1 MSEIKTTVPGINAW
15 SPDYIEN
22 QYEQWKANPASV
34 DAQWQYF
41 FQGFDLAAAQGEGA
55 AATTG
60 ATSTAGADAAFID
73 KNGRV
78 NSLVYHYRDVG
89 HLAANLD
96 PLGIKRAQPEM
107 LELDFHGLSEADLE
121 TSFRTGVKEFGGV
134 AKLKD
139 IIGYLKSIY
148 CGTMGVEYMHMQNT
162 AERRWL
168 QERLENS
175 TIKPAISADEK
186 RALLRKLLQA
196 EMFENFL
203 HTRYKGEKRF
213 SLEGGET
220 LIPILWYALE
230 CAGASKAKEVV
241 VGMAHRGRLNV
252 LANIIN
258 KSYDEIFS
266 EFEGN
271 YDNLGDGGGDVKYH
285 KGYSSNFITSRGDFI
300 KLTLTANPSHLEV
313 VDPVVEGRVRA
324 KQRLLDDKERRLVL
338 PFLIHGD
345 AAFAGQ
351 GIVAEMFNMM
361 ALPGYTTGGTIH
373 FIVNNQI
380 GFTTDPADARSTP
393 YCTDVAKMVQS
404 PIFHVNS
411 EDPEMCANAV
421 KIALEYRQTFR
432 KDVVI
437 DMWCYRKYGHNEGD
451 EPAYTQ
457 PRMYEVIRTKKPIS
471 SIYYEKLREEN
482 VIGDND
488 VELMRSDL
496 EQTLNDAQE
505 YGKGNKVS
513 KNKKAF
519 QSRWKGFEKHF
530 SFASV
535 DTRFDAKVL
544 DEMARKLADFPEGF
558 KVNPKLQKQLIAR
571 RDLVLNREQLDWGL
585 VENLAYGTLLLEKTP
600 VRLSGQDCC
609 RGTFTHR
616 HAVLTDFNTEETF
629 TPLNFI
635 RPGAQERFCVYD
647 SPLSEASIV
656 GFEYGYSLGDPNML
670 IIWEA
675 QFGDFANG
683 AQVIIDQFISS
694 AESKWE
700 RSSGLVF
707 FLPHGYEG
715 QGPEHSSARLERFLQ
730 LCADNNMVVANLT
743 TPAQLFHALR
753 KQMKQK
759 FRKPLIIMTPKSL
772 LRHPKAVSTVD
783 ELCNGGFQE
792 IIVDAQVS
800 DPAKVRRVL
809 LHTGKVYYDLAARR
823 SDVDRKDTA
832 LIRMEQIYPLH
843 VERLKEILARY
854 PKATEFYWVQ
864 EEPRN
869 MGAWA
874 HIRESLQ
881 EQAGIT
887 VRYIGRKAS
896 AAPAVGSKKAH
907 DAEQIELLE
916 TAIPATAT
924 AKVAAG

>member
-1 MSEIKTTVPGINAW
+1 MNAW
-15 SPDYIEN
+15 APEYLES
-22 QYEQWKANPASV
+22 QYEQWKADPASV
-34 DAQWQYF
+34 GSQWQSF
-41 FQGFDLAAAQGEGA
+41 FQGFDLAASQTDAPSAAVA
-55 AATTG
+55 AAP
-60 ATSTAGADAAFID
+60 ANDAFID

-96 PLGIKRAQPEM
+96 PLGIKRASPEM
-107 LELDFHGLSEADLE
+107 LTLDFHGLSEADLD
-121 TSFRTGVKEFGGV
+121 TKFRTGVREFTNGS
-134 AKLKD
+134 ATLRD
-139 IIGYLKSIY
+139 IIAYLQSIY
-148 CGTMGVEYMHMQNT
+148 CGTMGVEYMHIQNT
-162 AERRWL
+162 GERRWL
-168 QERLENS
+168 QERLEKS
-175 TIKPAISADEK
+175 TIKPAISPDGK
-186 RALLRKLLQA
+186 RGLLRKLLQA

-230 CAGASKAKEVV
+230 SAGELEAKEVV

-285 KGYSSNFITSRGDFI
+285 KGYSSNFITSTGNFI
-300 KLTLTANPSHLEV
+300 KLTLTANPSHLEA
-313 VDPVVEGRVRA
+313 VDPVVEGRTRA
-324 KQRLLDDKERRLVL
+324 KQRLLKDTERKLVL

-361 ALPGYTTGGTIH
+361 TLPGYTTGGTIH

-411 EDPEMCANAV
+411 EDPEMCANVV
-421 KIALEYRQTFR
+421 KIALEYRQRFR

-471 SIYYEKLREEN
+471 SIYQEKLREEN
-482 VIGDND
+482 IVGGDD

-496 EQTLNDAQE
+496 EQTLNDAQQ
-505 YGKGNKVS
+505 YGKENKVR
-513 KNKKAF
+513 KNLTPF
-519 QSRWKGFEKHF
+519 RTQWSGFEREFNF
-530 SFASV
+530 SPV
-535 DTRFDAKVL
+535 DTTFDEKVL
-544 DEMARKLADFPEGF
+544 DEIARKLVDFPEGF
-558 KVNPKLQKQLIAR
+558 MVNPKLQRQLTAR
-571 RDLVLNREQLDWGL
+571 RDLVLNREALDWGL
-585 VENLAYGTLLLEKTP
+585 VENLAYGTLLLEETP
-600 VRLSGQDCC
+600 VRLSGQDCR

-616 HAVLTDFNTEETF
+616 HAALTDFNTEEDF
-629 TPLNFI
+629 IPLNFI
-635 RPGAQERFCVYD
+635 RPGNQERFCVYD
-647 SPLSEASIV
+647 SPLSEASV
-656 GFEYGYSLGDPNML
+656 LGFEYGYSLGDPRML

-683 AQVIIDQFISS
+683 AQVIIDQFIAS
-694 AESKWE
+694 AETKWE

-707 FLPHGYEG
+707 LLPHGYEG

-730 LCADNNMVVANLT
+730 LCAENNMQVCNLT
-743 TPAQLFHALR
+743 TPAQLFHAFR

-759 FRKPLIIMTPKSL
+759 FRKPLIIMSPKSL
-772 LRHPKAVSTVD
+772 LRHPKAVSTVE
-783 ELCNGGFQE
+783 ELCKGRFQE
-792 IIVDAQVS
+792 IIDDAQVS
-800 DPAKVRRVL
+800 DPSKVRRIL
-809 LHTGKVYYDLAARR
+809 LHTGKIHYDLMARR
-823 SDVDRKDTA
+823 AEVDRKDTA
-832 LIRMEQIYPLH
+832 LIRIEQIYPLH
-843 VERLKEILARY
+843 TELLRKVIARY
-854 PKATEFYWVQ
+854 PKANEFYWVQ

-869 MGAWA
+869 MGAWS
-874 HIRESLQ
+874 HIRESLF

-887 VRYIGRKAS
+887 VEYIGRKAS
-896 AAPAVGSKKAH
+896 ATPAVGSKKAH
-907 DAEQIELLE
+907 DVEQAQLVEAAL
-916 TAIPATAT
+916 PGVV
-924 AKVAAG
+924 AKVAVG

>member
-1 MSEIKTTVPGINAW
+1 MSEIKTNAPGINAW
-15 SPDYIEN
+15 SPEYLES
-22 QYEQWKANPASV
+22 QYDQWKANPTSV
-34 DAQWQYF
+34 DPQWQFF
-41 FQGFDLAAAQGEGA
+41 FQGFDLGA
-55 AATTG
+55 STRPDDGISSTTTAT
-60 ATSTAGADAAFID
+60 ASADPSFID

-96 PLGIKRAQPEM
+96 PLGIKRIHPETLS
-107 LELDFHGLSEADLE
+107 LEFHGLSDADLE
-121 TSFRTGVKEFGGV
+121 THFRTSVKEFGGS

-139 IIGYLKSIY
+139 IIAYLQSIY
-148 CGTMGVEYMHMQNT
+148 CGTLGVEYMHMQNT

-168 QERLENS
+168 QDRLENS
-175 TIKPAISADEK
+175 SIKPSITPDGK
-186 RALLRKLLQA
+186 RALLRKLYQA

-230 CAGASKAKEVV
+230 SAGALGVKEVV

-271 YDNLGDGGGDVKYH
+271 YENLGDGGGDVKYH
-285 KGYSSNFITSRGDFI
+285 KGYSSNFITSSGEFI
-300 KLTLTANPSHLEV
+300 KLTLAANPSHLEA
-313 VDPVVEGRVRA
+313 VDPVVEGRARA
-324 KQRLLDDKERRLVL
+324 KQRLLKDTERRLVM

-351 GIVAEMFNMM
+351 GVVAEMFNMM
-361 ALPGYTTGGTIH
+361 TLPGYTTGGTVH

-380 GFTTDPADARSTP
+380 GFTTDPSDARSTP

-404 PIFHVNS
+404 PIFHMNS

-421 KIALEYRQTFR
+421 KLALEYRQTFR

-471 SIYYEKLREEN
+471 SIYSENLRGEGI
-482 VIGDND
+482 IGNND

-496 EQTLNDAQE
+496 EQTLTDAQE
-505 YGKGNKVS
+505 HGKETKVR
-513 KNKKAF
+513 KNLTPF
-519 QSRWKGFEKHF
+519 RTQWTGFEKAYT
-530 SFASV
+530 FAPV
-535 DTRFDAKVL
+535 DTTFDEKQLREIAS
-544 DEMARKLADFPEGF
+544 KLVEFPQGF
-558 KVNPKLQKQLIAR
+558 TVNPKLQKQLTSR
-571 RDLVLNREQLDWGL
+571 RDLVLNREPLDWGL
-585 VENLAYGTLLLEKTP
+585 VENLAYGSLLIEKTP
-600 VRLSGQDCC
+600 VRLSGQDVR

-616 HAVLTDFNTEETF
+616 HAVLTDFLTEEDF
-629 TPLNFI
+629 TPLNFV
-635 RPGAQERFCVYD
+635 RPGHQERFCVYD
-647 SPLSEASIV
+647 SPLSEAAIV
-656 GFEYGYSLGDPNML
+656 GFEYGYSLGDPRML

-683 AQVIIDQFISS
+683 AQVMIDQFISS
-694 AESKWE
+694 AEAKWE

-730 LCADNNMVVANLT
+730 LCAENNMQVANLT

-772 LRHPKAVSTVD
+772 LRHPKAISTVED
-783 ELCNGGFQE
+783 LCKGKFQE
-792 IIVDAQVS
+792 IIDDAIVADAS
-800 DPAKVRRVL
+800 KVRRIL
-809 LHTGKVYYDLAARR
+809 FHTGKVHYDLMARR
-823 SDVDRKDTA
+823 SDIDRKDTA
-832 LIRMEQIYPLH
+832 LIRLEQIYPLH
-843 VERLKEILARY
+843 VDRLREIMARY
-854 PKATEFYWVQ
+854 PKANEFYWVQ

-869 MGAWA
+869 MGAWS
-874 HIRESLQ
+874 HVRESFF
-881 EQAGIT
+881 EEAGIT
-887 VRYIGRKAS
+887 LEYIGRKAS
-896 AAPAVGSKKAH
+896 ATPAVGSKKAH
-907 DAEQIELLE
+907 DAEQAELVE
-916 TAIPATAT
+916 TALPGVS
-924 AKVAAG
+924 AKVVAG